1 MKKEC
6 YACAT
11 QRHACDCDEYNEQ
24 KENKDIMTL
33 IIDMFDAASESFKSK
48 SEIMKEERDVK

>member
-24 KENKDIMTL
+24 KENEDIITVIYDL
-33 IIDMFDAASESFKSK
+33 FAAAFESNKSK
-48 SEIMKEERDVK
+48 SEIMKEQRDG